1 MERSRENFQKNIGN
15 LPREDD
21 KVWLKI
27 EKWANSY
34 TFHVKSTE
42 TGQWQPVASG
52 VEAEEVP
59 SRIGFMWKSWE
70 EEAEAS
76 YALSDVKVT
85 PR

>member
-34 TFHVKSTE
+34 TFLV
-42 TGQWQPVASG
+42 
-52 VEAEEVP
+52 
-59 SRIGFMWKSWE
+59 KSWE

>member
-1 MERSRENFQKNIGN
+1 M
-15 LPREDD
+15 PREDD

-34 TFHVKSTE
+34 TFLVKSTE

-52 VEAEEVP
+52 VAAEEVP
-59 SRIGFMWKSWE
+59 SQIGFMWKSWE
-70 EEAEAS
+70 EEAEDS